1 MCCQSVAGLELT
13 LPDDSRPRYSGDD
26 RPDDLWRNV
35 VRNRTDASDIV
46 AAQSPFQQQ
55 PLEKLSFEPNP
66 ERSAIVWT

>member
-13 LPDDSRPRYSGDD
+13 LTDDSRLRHPRDD
-26 RPDDLWRNV
+26 RPDDLGRNV

-55 PLEKLSFEPNP
+55 PLEKLSFELVP